1 MISAAEGVVL
11 EREFWTTWPSQEALS
26 RSYRRSTHRWMS
38 LVMRLLILAALF
50 GGTFAQGGF
59 ATRHPVAVIASGLL
73 AAGSVVVL
81 VRCTLLNRVAYS
93 VAILLLLLG
102 GAFAARSVQLDF
114 AATVLWC
121 GSAVIGMQR
130 LPLGVA
136 VPLNGIALGA
146 YAAFGTRDGGWAT
159 LLATLGL
166 GLVGYVL
173 RLDAESRG
181 SMQRLLRQERAA
193 RVAEAETAALR
204 ERGRIAR
211 EIHDVLAHS
220 LSAQLVHLEAARL
233 LIERGG
239 ERDDVLERVVAAR
252 RMARQGLAET
262 RQALSALRG
271 EMTSAEEFLRELVE
285 SEGAGLQVEGDQRHL
300 PAEAGQA
307 VRRVAQEA
315 MTNVR
320 KHARGAKVAVR
331 LQYHTKEVELEV
343 RDFGG
348 RPVDNSGSEPV
359 DNELGVSGSGY
370 GLLGM
375 RERAEL
381 LGGTLEAGPVE
392 EGFVVRLRVPA

>member
-1 MISAAEGVVL
+1 MTRDTWMA
-11 EREFWTTWPSQEALS
+11 WPSREALS
-26 RSYRRSTHRWMS
+26 RSYRGAIHRRYS
-38 LVMRLLILAALF
+38 GVMRLLILAALL
-50 GGTFAQGGF
+50 GGTFAEGGF
-59 ATRHPVAVIASGLL
+59 ARQHPVVVVACGLL
-73 AAGSVVVL
+73 AAGAVVA
-81 VRCTLLNRVAYS
+81 LNRLTLANRAGAS
-93 VAILLLLLG
+93 VAILLVLLG
-102 GAFAARSVQLDF
+102 GAFAARSAHMEF
-114 AATVLWC
+114 ASTVLWC
-121 GSAVIGMQR
+121 GSAVIGIER
-130 LPLGVA
+130 LPLAIA
-136 VPLNGIALGA
+136 VPLNGVALGA
-146 YAAFGTRDGGWAT
+146 NAALGSGKGGWSSVITMA
-159 LLATLGL
+159 GL
-166 GLVGYVL
+166 GLVGYVM

-181 SMQRLLRQERAA
+181 NTQRMLAQERAA
-193 RVAEAETAALR
+193 RVAEAESAALR

-220 LSAQLVHLEAARL
+220 LSAQMVHLEAARL

-239 ERDDVLERVVAAR
+239 QQAEVLERVVSAR

-285 SEGAGLQVEGDQRHL
+285 SEGGAGLRVEGDPRHL

-320 KHARGAKVAVR
+320 KHARGARVDVR
-331 LQYHTKEVELEV
+331 LHYHMEEVELEV

-348 RPVDNSGSEPV
+348 RPVDNQGGGPV
-359 DNELGVSGSGY
+359 DNELGASGSGY

-381 LGGTLEAGPVE
+381 LGGTLEAGPTE
-392 EGFVVRLRVPA
+392 KGFVVRLRVPA